1 MVLFMVGPPWIL
13 TTLRSYLPRAFC
25 ADGCALVRIVVTAI
39 VVLFIG
45 LVLSLSLLASVV
57 GGASTS
63 GLAGTSSANGA
74 AMVGPALPPAHAV
87 AEAEVAH
94 GCANL
99 SWTILGA
106 LEWLASGHA
115 IPASPSA
122 WGRSLGGAFGLEP
135 SSRVDVSFSAQLNDA
150 TVVLCQAAAASG
162 SIEGGLE
169 RLIPETQV
177 VLEVNVVATALAV
190 DPTLSATRAQVV
202 TFAASALGL
211 PYQWG
216 GNGPSSYDCSGLVVA
231 AYRSAGISLPRTAQ
245 EQHDVAVGGVGK
257 GTPGNLVFF
266 GSGPRDVGHVGIEI
280 GDQLMI
286 DAPETGSF
294 VRIENENW
302 SELVSV
308 GSVA

>member
-1 MVLFMVGPPWIL
+1 MVGPPWIL
-13 TTLRSYLPRAFC
+13 ATLRSYLPGAFC
-25 ADGCALVRIVVTAI
+25 ADGCAPVRKTATAI
-39 VVLFIG
+39 VALFIG
-45 LVLSLSLLASVV
+45 LVLSLSFLASVV
-57 GGASTS
+57 GGASMN
-63 GLAGTSSANGA
+63 GLIGTSSGNGA
-74 AMVGPALPPAHAV
+74 PEVGPALPIAHEV
-87 AEAEVAH
+87 AEAEAAH
-94 GCANL
+94 ECPNL
-99 SWTILGA
+99 SWAVLGA
-106 LEWLASGHA
+106 LEWLASGHG

-122 WGRSLGGAFGLEP
+122 WGGGFGGDFGLEP
-135 SSRVDVSFSAQLNDA
+135 PARVDAPFSAQLTDA
-150 TVVLCQAAAASG
+150 VGALCTEAIASG

-169 RLIPETQV
+169 RLVPDTQV
-177 VLEVNVVATALAV
+177 VLEVNVVATSLAV

-211 PYQWG
+211 PYQWA
-216 GNGPSSYDCSGLVVA
+216 GNGPASYDCSGLVVA
-231 AYRSAGISLPRTAQ
+231 AFRSAGISLPRTAQ
-245 EQHDVAVGGVGK
+245 EQHDVAANGMPK

-266 GSGPRDVGHVGIEI
+266 GSGPNDIGHVGIEI